1 MTLQR
6 REFLR
11 HIAAGGALAAAP
23 VLLPGC
29 ATQEPGETIGAPAFD
44 NPFTTWFGLDASSV
58 GRVMSALSANG
69 ADIADAFF
77 ELSSSNR
84 VVVENGEVRGVESDT
99 RRGAG
104 LRAVRDGRVEF
115 ASTEALDLASLLD
128 TANAVAGGA
137 APPLAWQTRLV
148 ATRDLYPSA
157 VPWTDVTQADKLRVL
172 QTVEARARAAD
183 PSVESVAMRWEDAE
197 QTVMVAT
204 LDGQLA
210 TDVRPLTRLSL
221 VVTAV
226 KGGARQTG
234 FSNVAARAGLDWYT
248 EERIDALVQEAVQRT
263 LVQFEAR
270 RAPTG
275 DMPVIL
281 AAGSGGLLL
290 HEGLGHCFEADL
302 VGNSALAGQLGNK
315 VAESFVTIV
324 DDAHLA
330 RETGALNVDDEGT
343 ATRRNVLVDNGVFA
357 ACVQDRMSAR
367 ANGVAATGSGRRES
381 FRHLPMPRMTCTV
394 MADGP
399 HTRDEIIAAVKDGV
413 ICETFSGGRA
423 ELGPGGFRFEVKNG
437 WIVEDGKITAP
448 AKDFAISGNGPE
460 MLRNITMAAGDS
472 RMDAGGWLCGKNGQM
487 VPVSQGM
494 PTVLVSALTVS

>member
-1 MTLQR
+1 MTLHR

-11 HIAAGGALAAAP
+11 RIAAGGALAAAP

-29 ATQEPGETIGAPAFD
+29 ATQAPSAVDDAPALD
-44 NPFTTWFGLDASSV
+44 NPFTSWFGLDEPSIN
-58 GRVMSALSANG
+58 RVMSALSANG

-77 ELSSSNR
+77 ELASSNR
-84 VVVENGEVRGVESDT
+84 LHFDNGEFRGFESYA

-104 LRAVRDGRVEF
+104 LRVVRDGRVEF

-128 TANAVAGGA
+128 TAAAVARGA
-137 APPLAWQTRLV
+137 PESLPWQARPI
-148 ATRDLYPSA
+148 AAHDLYPVT
-157 VPWTDVTQADKLRVL
+157 VPWTNVTQAEKLIVM
-172 QTVEARARAAD
+172 QKVEEQARAAD
-183 PSVESVAMRWEDAE
+183 PAIESVAVRWEDSE
-197 QTVMVAT
+197 QTILVAT
-204 LDGQLA
+204 LDGQLV
-210 TDVRPLTRLSL
+210 TDIRPLTRLSL
-221 VVTAV
+221 VLTAAR
-226 KGGARQTG
+226 GDARQTG
-234 FSNVAARAGLDWYT
+234 FSNIAARAGIDWYT
-248 EERIDALVQEAVQRT
+248 EERIAALVREAVDRT
-263 LVQFEAR
+263 LIQFEAR

-281 AAGSGGLLL
+281 AAGTGGVLL

-302 VGNSALAGQLGNK
+302 VGDSAFAGQLGNK
-315 VAESFVTIV
+315 VAEPFVTIV

-330 RETGALNVDDEGT
+330 REPGALNVDDEGA
-343 ATRRNVLVDNGVFA
+343 ATGRNVLVDNGVLSA
-357 ACVQDRMSAR
+357 NLQDRMSAL
-367 ANGVAATGSGRRES
+367 ANGATPTGSGRRES

-413 ICETFSGGRA
+413 IVETFSGGRA

-448 AKDFAISGNGPE
+448 TKDFTISGNGPD
-460 MLRNITMAAGDS
+460 MLRNITMAADDS
-472 RMDAGGWLCGKNGQM
+472 RMDAGGWLCGKNGQT

>member
-1 MTLQR
+1 MTLHR

-11 HIAAGGALAAAP
+11 HIAAGSALAAAP
-23 VLLPGC
+23 ILLPGC
-29 ATQEPGETIGAPAFD
+29 ATRSPSDVVDTPALD
-44 NPFTTWFGLDASSV
+44 NLFTSWFGLDEPSIN
-58 GRVMSALSANG
+58 RVMSALTANG
-69 ADIADAFF
+69 ADIADAYF
-77 ELSSSNR
+77 ELASSHHM
-84 VVVENGEVRGVESDT
+84 VFENGEIRGVETDT

-104 LRAVRDGRVEF
+104 LRVVRDGKVDF
-115 ASTEALDLASLLD
+115 ASTEALDVAALLD
-128 TANAVAGGA
+128 TANSVARGA
-137 APPLAWQTRLV
+137 AQPLPWQARV
-148 ATRDLYPSA
+148 AATPDLYP
-157 VPWTDVTQADKLRVL
+157 VDVSWADVAQAEKLRVM
-172 QTVEARARAAD
+172 QAVEARVRAAD
-183 PSVESVAMRWEDAE
+183 PSIESVAMRWEDSE
-197 QTVMVAT
+197 QTVLVAA
-204 LDGQLA
+204 LDGQIV

-221 VVTAV
+221 VVTAAR
-226 KGGARQTG
+226 GDARQTG

-248 EERIDALVQEAVQRT
+248 EERIGALAQEAVDRT

-281 AAGSGGLLL
+281 AAGTGGVLL

-302 VGNSALAGQLGNK
+302 VDDSAFAGQLGNK

-324 DDAHLA
+324 DDAHLE
-330 RETGALNVDDEGT
+330 RESGALNVDDEGV
-343 ATRRNVLVDNGVFA
+343 ATGRNVLVDNGVLSTNL
-357 ACVQDRMSAR
+357 QDRASALV
-367 ANGVAATGSGRRES
+367 NGVALTGSGRRES
-381 FRHLPMPRMTCTV
+381 FRHLPMPRMTCTF

-448 AKDFAISGNGPE
+448 TKDFTISGNGPD
-460 MLRNITMAAGDS
+460 MLRKITMAANDS
-472 RMDAGGWLCGKNGQM
+472 RMDTGGWLCGKYGQT

-494 PTVLVSALTVS
+494 PTVLVSSLTVS

>member
-1 MTLQR
+1 MTLHR

-23 VLLPGC
+23 ILLPGC
-29 ATQEPGETIGAPAFD
+29 ATQSPSDVVEPPALD
-44 NPFTTWFGLDASSV
+44 NLFTSWFGLDEPSIT
-58 GRVMSALSANG
+58 RVMSALTANG
-69 ADIADAFF
+69 ADIADAYF
-77 ELSSSNR
+77 ELASSHR
-84 VVVENGEVRGVESDT
+84 MVFANGEIRGVEADT

-104 LRAVRDGRVEF
+104 LRVVRDGEVDF
-115 ASTEALDLASLLD
+115 ASTEALDVASLLD
-128 TANAVAGGA
+128 TAYSVARGA
-137 APPLAWQTRLV
+137 AQSLPWQARV
-148 ATRDLYPSA
+148 AATPDLYP
-157 VPWTDVTQADKLRVL
+157 VDVSWADIAQAEKLRVM
-172 QTVEARARAAD
+172 QAVEARARAAD
-183 PSVESVAMRWEDAE
+183 PSIESVAMRWENSE
-197 QTVMVAT
+197 QTILVAA
-204 LDGQLA
+204 LDGQLV

-221 VVTAV
+221 VVTAAR
-226 KGGARQTG
+226 GDARQTG
-234 FSNVAARAGLDWYT
+234 FSNIAGRAGLDWYT
-248 EERIDALVQEAVQRT
+248 EERIGVLVQEAVERT

-281 AAGSGGLLL
+281 AAGTGGVLL

-302 VGNSALAGQLGNK
+302 VGDSAFADQLGNK

-324 DDAHLA
+324 DDAHLE
-330 RETGALNVDDEGT
+330 RESGALNVDDEGV
-343 ATRRNVLVDNGVFA
+343 ATGRNVLVDNGVLST
-357 ACVQDRMSAR
+357 CLQDRASAL
-367 ANGVAATGSGRRES
+367 ANGAAPTGSGRRES
-381 FRHLPMPRMTCTV
+381 FRHLPMPRMNCTF

-448 AKDFAISGNGPE
+448 TKDFTISGNGPD
-460 MLRNITMAAGDS
+460 MLGKITMAANDS
-472 RMDAGGWLCGKNGQM
+472 RMDTGGWLCGKNGQT

>member
-1 MTLQR
+1 MTLHR
-6 REFLR
+6 RDFLR

-29 ATQEPGETIGAPAFD
+29 ATQAPSDAIDTPALD
-44 NPFTTWFGLDASSV
+44 NLFTSWFGLDEPSIN
-58 GRVMSALSANG
+58 RVMSALTANG
-69 ADIADAFF
+69 ADIADAYF
-77 ELSSSNR
+77 ELASSNR
-84 VVVENGEVRGVESDT
+84 LHFENGELLGLENYSH
-99 RRGAG
+99 RGAG
-104 LRAVRDGRVEF
+104 LRVVRDGKVDF
-115 ASTEALDLASLLD
+115 ASTEALDLAALLS

-137 APPLAWQTRLV
+137 AQQPLWQAQV
-148 ATRDLYPSA
+148 ATTPDLYP
-157 VPWTDVTQADKLRVL
+157 VDVSWADVAQADKLRVM
-172 QTVEARARAAD
+172 QAVEEQARAAD
-183 PSVESVAMRWEDAE
+183 PSVESVAMRWESSE
-197 QTVMVAT
+197 QTILVAT
-204 LDGQLA
+204 LDGQLV

-221 VVTAV
+221 VVTAA

-248 EERIDALVQEAVQRT
+248 EERIAALVQEAVDRT

-275 DMPVIL
+275 EMPVIL
-281 AAGSGGLLL
+281 AAGTGGVLL

-302 VGNSALAGQLGNK
+302 VGDSAFAGQFGSK
-315 VAESFVTIV
+315 VAEPFVTIV
-324 DDAHLA
+324 DDAHLE
-330 RETGALNVDDEGT
+330 RESGALNADDEGAPT
-343 ATRRNVLVDNGVFA
+343 GRNVLVENGVLA
-357 ACVQDRMSAR
+357 TSLQDRTSAL
-367 ANGVAATGSGRRES
+367 ANGAAPTGSGRRES

-448 AKDFAISGNGPE
+448 TKDFTISGNGPD
-460 MLRNITMAAGDS
+460 MLRNITMAADDS
-472 RMDAGGWLCGKNGQM
+472 RMDAGGWLCGKNGQT